1 MVIKKN
7 YKKKVKLN
15 LQQKQTLKDELKQK
29 KLTQISMSNTPP
41 TYESKIIL

>member
-7 YKKKVKLN
+7 IKKKVKLN

-29 KLTQISMSNTPP
+29 KINSNQYVKYT
-41 TYESKIIL
+41 TNL